1 VGLTAGVKPAN
12 DGETILEQLALTVA
26 EACAAAR
33 IGRTTLYEAIKNGDL
48 VAAKYG
54 RKTLIRVDDLRSWL
68 GRLPTI
74 GPNVPRDGAPV
85 QRHRQRRV

>member
-1 VGLTAGVKPAN
+1 M
-12 DGETILEQLALTVA
+12 EQLVLTVA

-33 IGRTTLYEAIKNGDL
+33 IGRTTLYEAIKCGDL

-68 GRLPTI
+68 ASLPTI
-74 GPNVPRDGAPV
+74 HAARKNDDTSKTAT
-85 QRHRQRRV
+85 HEAARRR

>member
-1 VGLTAGVKPAN
+1 MQ
-12 DGETILEQLALTVA
+12 QLALTVA

-33 IGRTTLYEAIKNGDL
+33 IGRTTLYEAIKRGDL

-68 GRLPTI
+68 ARLPTI
-74 GPNVPRDGAPV
+74 GPNAMPDGAPV
-85 QRHRQRRV
+85 QPHRQRRV

>member
-1 VGLTAGVKPAN
+1 MTAGVKPVN
-12 DGETILEQLALTVA
+12 DGETIMEQLALTVA

-33 IGRTTLYEAIKNGDL
+33 IGRTTLYEAIKRGDL

-68 GRLPTI
+68 ASLPTVETI
-74 GPNVPRDGAPV
+74 CKNDKTSKAASHEAAPR
-85 QRHRQRRV
+85 R

>member
-1 VGLTAGVKPAN
+1 LK
-12 DGETILEQLALTVA
+12 QLALTVA
-26 EACAAAR
+26 ETCAAAR

-54 RKTLIRVDDLRSWL
+54 RKTLIRVDDLRNWL

-74 GPNVPRDGAPV
+74 HATHKNDEISKAATHEVA
-85 QRHRQRRV
+85 RQR

>member
-1 VGLTAGVKPAN
+1 M
-12 DGETILEQLALTVA
+12 EQLALTVA

-33 IGRTTLYEAIKNGDL
+33 IGRTTLYEAIKRGDL

-68 GRLPTI
+68 ASLPTI
-74 GPNVPRDGAPV
+74 DTKSRNDKNSKAASHEAAPR
-85 QRHRQRRV
+85 R

>member
-1 VGLTAGVKPAN
+1 M
-12 DGETILEQLALTVA
+12 EQLALTVA

-33 IGRTTLYEAIKNGDL
+33 IGRTTLYEAIKRGDL

-68 GRLPTI
+68 AKLPPIDATHK
-74 GPNVPRDGAPV
+74 NNELSKAASHEAAPR
-85 QRHRQRRV
+85 R

>member
-1 VGLTAGVKPAN
+1 
-12 DGETILEQLALTVA
+12 LEQLALTVA

-54 RKTLIRVDDLRSWL
+54 RKTLIRVDDLRNWL

-74 GPNVPRDGAPV
+74 HAPHKNGESGGAATHEVARPR
-85 QRHRQRRV
+85 

>member
-1 VGLTAGVKPAN
+1 M
-12 DGETILEQLALTVA
+12 EQLALTVT

-33 IGRTTLYEAIKNGDL
+33 IGRTTLYEAIKRGDL

-68 GRLPTI
+68 ASLPRIESDADNTSS
-74 GPNVPRDGAPV
+74 
-85 QRHRQRRV
+85 RQCSAR

>member
-1 VGLTAGVKPAN
+1 M
-12 DGETILEQLALTVA
+12 EQLALTVA

-54 RKTLIRVDDLRSWL
+54 RKTLIRVDDLRNWL

-74 GPNVPRDGAPV
+74 APNMPPDNATV
-85 QRHRQRRV
+85 HRSRQHRV

>member
-1 VGLTAGVKPAN
+1 M
-12 DGETILEQLALTVA
+12 EQLALTVA

-33 IGRTTLYEAIKNGDL
+33 IGRTTLYEAIKRGDL

-68 GRLPTI
+68 ARLPTI
-74 GPNVPRDGAPV
+74 GPNAAPTSAPD
-85 QRHRQRRV
+85 HRGGQRRT

>member
-1 VGLTAGVKPAN
+1 M
-12 DGETILEQLALTVA
+12 EQLALTVA

-33 IGRTTLYEAIKNGDL
+33 IGRTTLYEAIKRGDL

-68 GRLPTI
+68 ASLPTI
-74 GPNVPRDGAPV
+74 ESDTANASSPSSSAR
-85 QRHRQRRV
+85 

>member
-1 VGLTAGVKPAN
+1 M
-12 DGETILEQLALTVA
+12 EQLALTVA

-54 RKTLIRVDDLRSWL
+54 RKTLIRVDDLRGWL
-68 GRLPTI
+68 ASLPTI
-74 GPNVPRDGAPV
+74 SATRTNDATSNATTHGAT
-85 QRHRQRRV
+85 RRC

>member
-1 VGLTAGVKPAN
+1 M
-12 DGETILEQLALTVA
+12 EQLALTVA

-33 IGRTTLYEAIKNGDL
+33 IGRTTLYEAIKRGDL

-68 GRLPTI
+68 ARLPKIESDTANASI
-74 GPNVPRDGAPV
+74 
-85 QRHRQRRV
+85 RQSSAR

>member
-1 VGLTAGVKPAN
+1 V
-12 DGETILEQLALTVA
+12 EQLALTVA

-33 IGRTTLYEAIKNGDL
+33 IGRTTLYEAIKRGDL

-68 GRLPTI
+68 ASLPPIESDTA
-74 GPNVPRDGAPV
+74 NTSA
-85 QRHRQRRV
+85 RQSSAR

>member
-1 VGLTAGVKPAN
+1 M
-12 DGETILEQLALTVA
+12 EQLALTVA

-33 IGRTTLYEAIKNGDL
+33 IGRTTLYEAIKRGDL

-68 GRLPTI
+68 ASLPTI
-74 GPNVPRDGAPV
+74 ESDTFNASARSSST
-85 QRHRQRRV
+85 R

>member
-1 VGLTAGVKPAN
+1 MTAGVKPAN

-33 IGRTTLYEAIKNGDL
+33 IGRTTLYEAIKKGDL

-54 RKTLIRVDDLRSWL
+54 RKTLVRVDDLRSWL
-68 GRLPTI
+68 ARLPTI
-74 GPNVPRDGAPV
+74 HATQNNDENSTAAS
-85 QRHRQRRV
+85 HEAARQR